1 MSEQNRSARSRYEA
15 ARAAFDAAFERH
27 LDAGVEFV
35 SRDGI
40 CIDPEVEIA
49 PGVLILPGTILR
61 GKTRIGAGSVIG
73 PNSLLEDAEVG
84 EQVTFNASQG
94 RKCVIGDGATIG
106 PWVQLRPDSV
116 IGKRVHIGDFV
127 EIKSSTI
134 GEGTAVAHLTYIG
147 DADVGRYCNFGCGVV
162 VVNYDGEVKS
172 RTKVGDYC
180 FIGCNTNLVAPVK
193 LGDGVYTAAGSTI
206 TEDLPDGSLGIAR
219 TRQTVKEGW
228 AADKLAAYR
237 EKKMRLAQQ
246 AAQEH
251 EPRPADG
258 SKKE

>member
-94 RKCVIGDGATIG
+94 RKCVIKDGATIG

-127 EIKSSTI
+127 EIKNSTV
-134 GEGTAVAHLTYIG
+134 GAKTSVSHLTYVG
-147 DADVGRYCNFGCGVV
+147 DSDVGEGCNFGCGVV
-162 VVNYDGEVKS
+162 TVNYDGEKKS
-172 RTKVGDYC
+172 RNTIGDYC
-180 FIGCNTNLVAPVK
+180 FIGCNTNLVAPVT
-193 LGDGVYTAAGSTI
+193 LGDGAYTAAGSTI
-206 TEDLPDGSLGIAR
+206 TKDVPAGALAVAR
-219 TRQTVKEGW
+219 TRQENKEGW
-228 AADKLAAYR
+228 AEGKLRAYK
-237 EKKMRLAQQ
+237 EKKQ
-246 AAQEH
+246 
-251 EPRPADG
+251 
-258 SKKE
+258 SK

>member
-1 MSEQNRSARSRYEA
+1 MSEQTGCARSRYEA

-84 EQVTFNASQG
+84 ERVTFNASQG
-94 RKCVIGDGATIG
+94 RQCKIGDGCTIG
-106 PWVQLRPDSV
+106 PWVQLRPDTV
-116 IGKRVHIGDFV
+116 LGREVHVGDFV
-127 EIKSSTI
+127 EIKNSTI
-134 GEGTAVAHLTYIG
+134 GDGTAVAHLTYIG
-147 DADVGRYCNFGCGVV
+147 DADVGCFCNFGCGVV
-162 VVNYDGEVKS
+162 VVNYDGAIKS
-172 RTKVGDYC
+172 RTRVGDYC
-180 FIGCNTNLVAPVK
+180 FIGCNTNLVSPVA

-206 TEDLPDGSLGIAR
+206 TGDLPAGSLGIAR
-219 TRQTVKEGW
+219 ARQTVKEGW
-228 AADKLAAYR
+228 AEGKLAAYR
-237 EKKMRLAQQ
+237 QKKERLAHQLAQQ
-246 AAQEH
+246 DAQE
-251 EPRPADG
+251 
-258 SKKE
+258 